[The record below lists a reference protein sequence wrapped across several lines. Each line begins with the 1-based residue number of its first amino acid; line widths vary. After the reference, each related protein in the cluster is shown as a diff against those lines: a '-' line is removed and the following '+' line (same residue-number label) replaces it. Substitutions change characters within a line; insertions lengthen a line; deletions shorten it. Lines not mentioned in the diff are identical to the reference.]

1 VNTLLLPWFA
11 AVVILVLLLLALFM
25 RGRRTGNK
33 PLPMEWA
40 LAPRAVFSSD
50 ERRIYR
56 LLREALPHH
65 VILSKLPLVRFCQ
78 PTDSKEVRY
87 WYDLLGTSHI
97 TFAVCSANGR
107 VLAAIDL
114 ESEKAAHTS
123 RVSKIK
129 KSVLETCRVRHMVC
143 QSDPLPTV
151 AEFQMLVPHSG
162 TATRLP
168 QVAATPTLNE
178 ARDNL
183 ASAVASR
190 RAQRTALWQDS
201 SFFQDSF
208 FAMDSRFDAQSASDF
223 TPLVSPDG
231 GGVVV
236 DATHPSPQPS
246 NQNAKSA

>member
-1 VNTLLLPWFA
+1 VNTPLLLWFA
-11 AVVILVLLLLALFM
+11 AAILILLLLLVLLM
-25 RGRRTGNK
+25 RERQTSNK

-114 ESEKAAHTS
+114 ESEKAAHTG

-129 KSVLETCRVRHMVC
+129 KSVLQACRVRHMVC

-151 AEFQMLVPHSG
+151 AELQMLVPHSG

-168 QVAATPTLNE
+168 QAVAAPTLNE

-208 FAMDSRFDAQSASDF
+208 FAMDSRFDAQSATDF
-223 TPLVSPDG
+223 TPLVNPDG

-236 DATHPSPQPS
+236 DAAQPPPRR
-246 NQNAKSA
+246 

>member
-1 VNTLLLPWFA
+1 MNTPLLAWLVA
-11 AVVILVLLLLALFM
+11 AAAFILLALFAVIM
-25 RGRRTGNK
+25 RRRRTHTK
-33 PLPMEWA
+33 PLPIEWA
-40 LAPRAVFSSD
+40 LAPRSVFSSD

-114 ESEKAAHTS
+114 ESEKSAPTA

-129 KSVLETCRVRHMVC
+129 KSVLDSCRVRYMVC

-151 AEFQMLVPHSG
+151 AELQMLVPNSS
-162 TATRLP
+162 TPNRLP
-168 QVAATPTLNE
+168 QAAPTLNK

-183 ASAVASR
+183 SSAVASR

-208 FAMDSRFDAQSASDF
+208 FAMDSRFDVQPSTDF
-223 TPLVSPDG
+223 TPLPEPAG

-236 DATHPSPQPS
+236 VNSEPEKQPAQS
-246 NQNAKSA
+246 ERVT